1 MPMRISPQARQE
13 HLLNL
18 IPFECVDG
26 YPSTSVLLER
36 MSAYYTGTERARRK
50 CIERDLEVLIDQGQI
65 EVTAQSL
72 KPRHFRRL
80 ANDPANDPR
89 VKDYVRALGE
99 SMLNKALSSSR
110 YAQVWASMRT
120 PGGQPLL
127 AEKYFREV
135 SDSQRL
141 KPAQIKPEVLQAVL
155 AALIQRQT
163 LRVRYQKPYLDAER
177 LTYTLHP
184 QGLLQRGPILYLYA
198 LKDAETTTKMFA
210 LHRMVSADLLQE
222 RAHDDPEFDLDK
234 RIHDGDADY
243 GRGEKIQL
251 KLLVRGYIHQLL
263 LDCPLSEDQQ
273 IVEIDG
279 DDEGGEDEDASEM
292 DGDEGEEEED
302 TADETLDEE
311 SEDEVDDEEEREPFT
326 GQLTATVPGT
336 GQLYR
341 WLLGCGDNIKV
352 REPEYLRKVIASQ
365 ARSVLALYSDD

>member
-1 MPMRISPQARQE
+1 MRTSPQVRQE

-18 IPFECVDG
+18 IPFECEDG

-141 KPAQIKPEVLQAVL
+141 KPAHIKLEVLQAVL

-163 LRVRYQKPYLDAER
+163 LKVLYQKPYLDAER
-177 LTYTLHP
+177 ITYTLHP

-210 LHRMVSADLLQE
+210 LHRMISADLLSE
-222 RAHDDPEFDLDK
+222 RASDDPDFDLDK

-243 GRGEKIQL
+243 GRGEFIQL

-273 IVEIDG
+273 IVEMDEEGDCEG
-279 DDEGGEDEDASEM
+279 DDEGEEAEDTGDEDLEGEDESECEYEE
-292 DGDEGEEEED
+292 DGDEYEP
-302 TADETLDEE
+302 
-311 SEDEVDDEEEREPFT
+311 EPFT
-326 GQLTATVPGT
+326 GLLTATVPST
-336 GQLYR
+336 GQLHR
-341 WLLGCGDNIKV
+341 WLLACGNNIKV
-352 REPEYLRKVIASQ
+352 LEPEQKRKVIARQ
-365 ARSVLALYSDD
+365 ARSVLALYADD

>member
-1 MPMRISPQARQE
+1 MPGRISPQQRQE

-36 MSAYYTGTERARRK
+36 MSAYYTGIDRARRK

-65 EVTAQSL
+65 EVTEQSI

-89 VKDYVRALGE
+89 VKDYVLALGE
-99 SMLNKALSSSR
+99 SLLNRALSSSR
-110 YAQVWASMRT
+110 HAQVWTSMRT
-120 PGGQPLL
+120 PSGQPLL
-127 AEKYFREV
+127 AEQYFREV

-141 KPAQIKPEVLQAVL
+141 IPVQIKPEVLQAVL

-163 LRVRYQKPYLDAER
+163 LAVLYQKPYLEAER

-210 LHRMVSADLLQE
+210 LHRMVSANLLQE
-222 RAHDDPEFDLDK
+222 RARDDPNFDLDK

-243 GRGEKIQL
+243 GRGEKVEL

-279 DDEGGEDEDASEM
+279 DDEGDEEEDASET
-292 DGDEGEEEED
+292 DGNEGEEEEE
-302 TADETLDEE
+302 TAGETPKEECEDEE
-311 SEDEVDDEEEREPFT
+311 DDEEEREPFT
-326 GQLTATVPGT
+326 GQITATVPGT

-341 WLLGCGDNIKV
+341 WLLGCGDNIEV
-352 REPEYLRKVIASQ
+352 LEPKYLRKVIARQ
-365 ARSVLALYSDD
+365 VRSVLALYSDG

>member
-1 MPMRISPQARQE
+1 MPVRISPQQRQE

-26 YPSTSVLLER
+26 YPRTSVLLER
-36 MSAYYTGTERARRK
+36 MPAYYAGTDRARRK

-65 EVTAQSL
+65 EVTELSR

-80 ANDPANDPR
+80 VNDPANDPR

-110 YAQVWASMRT
+110 HAQVWASMRT

-141 KPAQIKPEVLQAVL
+141 KPAHIKPEVLQAVL

-163 LRVRYQKPYLDAER
+163 LRVIYQKPYLDAER
-177 LTYTLHP
+177 RTYTLHP

-210 LHRMVSADLLQE
+210 LHRMVSANLLQE
-222 RAHDDPEFDLDK
+222 RARDDPNFDLDK
-234 RIHDGDADY
+234 LIHDGDADY

-251 KLLVRGYIHQLL
+251 ILLVRGYIHQLL
-263 LDCPLSEDQQ
+263 LDCPLSEDQ
-273 IVEIDG
+273 EILEMDDEAHDESDEDADEDEEDTGDG
-279 DDEGGEDEDASEM
+279 DLAEEDESENEDEDDEG
-292 DGDEGEEEED
+292 
-302 TADETLDEE
+302 
-311 SEDEVDDEEEREPFT
+311 EREPFT

-341 WLLGCGDNIKV
+341 WLLGCGDNIEV
-352 REPEYLRKVIASQ
+352 LEPEYLRKVIASQ